1 MAQGKTFTGQ
11 LFLGTDTTDASIQSG
26 TALPVGGNPGD
37 LFMLDTAGVGS
48 LHIYN
53 GSAWVQANTGG
64 GAAGAAG
71 DVQYSDGSGGFV
83 ASTAFNYDSGANRL
97 YVYGAGHVPGSVDE
111 RARISHTGALFETDQ
126 YSPLGPATRA
136 LYLQTYTEWKT
147 FDGTTWPYYAEIG
160 FDPNVVNPTGMI
172 IRSYDGQAAY
182 PTYVYANLTI
192 EARAVDLVFEVA
204 DGGSRLGGD
213 LRLDGAPGSAGQ
225 VLTSSGPNVA
235 PTWTTPAAAG
245 ITALTGD
252 VTATGPGSTAASV
265 VRLQGRTLAST
276 APNNGQVIKWNGTS
290 SQWEPANDA
299 AATPA
304 GADTEIQ
311 FNNSGAFGASSL
323 LTWSGTA
330 LTVDGS
336 VNIKGG
342 DPRALVIKDIGD
354 AVEVMF
360 FDAAVEALTV
370 QSSVGAGVTTI
381 DAVQVNI
388 SDTGHTAQLSVV
400 PLASVNVDLY
410 VPVASAVVPAIVAAD
425 SGSTPV
431 PLRLDASGIQIASAG
446 VVGYTLPVTDGANG
460 DVLTTDGA
468 GNVAWA
474 AVPGITSITGDVTA
488 TVAAGVATTT
498 LAASG
503 INASNNLGL
512 LEITSSP
519 TQSEADNN
527 AGFRCTGAGPFDL
540 STLTGADGRRLTFVN
555 DRGNAVDITNG
566 ATSRTMSPDGG
577 STWVYSTAAS
587 KWFCTANV

>member
-26 TALPVGGNPGD
+26 TALPIGGNPGD
-37 LFMLDTAGVGS
+37 LFLLDVAGVGS

-71 DVQYSDGSGGFV
+71 DVQYSDGAGNLQ
-83 ASTAFNYDSGANRL
+83 ASSAFNYDSGANRL
-97 YVYGAGHVPGSVDE
+97 YVYGAGYVPGSVDE

-136 LYLQTYTEWKT
+136 LYLQTYAEWKT

-160 FDPNVVNPTGMI
+160 FDPNTVNPTGMT

-265 VRLQGRTLAST
+265 VRLQGRDLANT
-276 APNNGQVIKWNGTS
+276 APSNGQVIKWNGTS

-304 GADTEIQ
+304 GANTEIQ
-311 FNNSGAFGASSL
+311 FNNSGAFGASASFTYNGTL
-323 LTWSGTA
+323 LTLGNTANTSTLLVDNTNTTEQVNVQPNQIQLTDSLGNTNTYTQQGLSSNTVLAFTSATDTTFNATAGLINLNMAADKELQIRGASGTSGQV
-330 LTVDGS
+330 LTS
-336 VNIKGG
+336 N
-342 DPRALVIKDIGD
+342 
-354 AVEVMF
+354 
-360 FDAAVEALTV
+360 
-370 QSSVGAGVTTI
+370 GAGAAPTWTT
-381 DAVQVNI
+381 
-388 SDTGHTAQLSVV
+388 
-400 PLASVNVDLY
+400 P
-410 VPVASAVVPAIVAAD
+410 
-425 SGSTPV
+425 ST
-431 PLRLDASGIQIASAG
+431 
-446 VVGYTLPVTDGANG
+446 
-460 DVLTTDGA
+460 
-468 GNVAWA
+468 
-474 AVPGITSITGDVTA
+474 GITSITGDVTA

-512 LEITSSP
+512 LEISSSP
-519 TQSEADNN
+519 TQSEVDNN
-527 AGFRCTGAGPFDL
+527 AGFRCSGAGPFDL
-540 STLTGADGRRLTFVN
+540 SGVNGADGRRLTFVN
-555 DRGNAVDITNG
+555 DRGNSVDITNG
-566 ATSRTMSPDGG
+566 TTSRTMSPDGG
-577 STWVYSTAAS
+577 SSWVYSTAAN
-587 KWFCTANV
+587 KWFCTSNV